1 MDDSTHD
8 ISENIVRVRGL
19 PWSSKEE
26 DIRKFFHDCTSLE
39 DIHFTYSKEGRP
51 SGEAYLEFKK
61 TDDVSR
67 ALSHHREHMG
77 QRYIEVFH
85 AKRNEMEYVLQR
97 SGKPCPGNAADNVV
111 RLRGLPYDCTKADL
125 FLLANSFSG
134 LELAGEGI
142 VFGVDKAGRAS
153 GEGFA
158 RFKSKEAT
166 EKALDLHM
174 EKIGHRYIEVFRS
187 SIEEMDRVTKR
198 PMVMMGTYGRSGSGR
213 PGPYS
218 LLESPIAEPGFGREP
233 SRGYYDSGHYRG
245 GPGSMYSNDLYSGGP
260 GIESSRGYYN
270 HQGADIFG
278 RMQGWGVGQTIHMRG
293 LPYKATANDIME
305 FFYPI
310 KILNVRILFDERG
323 RATGEADVEF
333 SSPNDAREAM
343 NKDRQHMGDRYIEL
357 FIKSSHVTPVRVKAK
372 LKYSDNEH
380 SRPLLPRYGT
390 SMNPMLEPRSL
401 RTGVIIYP
409 GLSQFSGGGPPDQY
423 HSGLGTAELTMGGH
437 IYQSPC

>member
-1 MDDSTHD
+1 MDDSSHN

-26 DIRKFFHDCTSLE
+26 DIRKFFHDCASLKE
-39 DIHFTYSKEGRP
+39 IHFTYSKEGRP
-51 SGEAYLEFKK
+51 SGEAYLEFDDP
-61 TDDVSR
+61 DDVDR
-67 ALSHHREHMG
+67 ALTHYREHMG

-111 RLRGLPYDCTKADL
+111 RLRGLPYNCTKEDVMD
-125 FLLANSFSG
+125 FFKG
-134 LELAGEGI
+134 LELTTDGI
-142 VFGVDKAGRAS
+142 VFGTDKSGRAS
-153 GEGFA
+153 GEGFV
-158 RFKSKEAT
+158 RFKNKEST

-187 SIEEMDRVTKR
+187 SLEEMDRVTKR
-198 PMVMMGTYGRSGSGR
+198 SMVMLGTFGRSGSGR

-218 LLESPIAEPGFGREP
+218 LLDSPIGEPGFGREP
-233 SRGYYDSGHYRG
+233 SRGFYDSGHYRG
-245 GPGSMYSNDLYSGGP
+245 GPIYHNDLYCGGP
-260 GIESSRGYYN
+260 GIESSRGYYD

-278 RMQGWGVGQTIHMRG
+278 RMPGWGVGQTIHMRG

-333 SSPNDAREAM
+333 SSMDDAREAM
-343 NKDRQHMGDRYIEL
+343 RKDRQHMGDRYIEL
-357 FIKSSHVTPVRVKAK
+357 FIKNSHVPPPVRVKAK
-372 LKYSDNEH
+372 LKYSDSEH
-380 SRPLLPRYGT
+380 SRPLLQRYPPP
-390 SMNPMLEPRSL
+390 MNSVLESRGMRS
-401 RTGVIIYP
+401 
-409 GLSQFSGGGPPDQY
+409 SGPPEQY
-423 HSGLGTAELTMGGH
+423 HTGMGTAELAMGGG

>member
-1 MDDSTHD
+1 MDDSTSD

-26 DIRKFFHDCTSLE
+26 DIRKFFHDCTSLK

-51 SGEAYLEFKK
+51 SGEAYLEFEK
-61 TDDVSR
+61 TEDVGR

-111 RLRGLPYDCTKADL
+111 RLRGLPYNSV
-125 FLLANSFSG
+125 FSLANSIAG
-134 LELAGEGI
+134 LKLASEGI
-142 VFGVDKAGRAS
+142 VFGKDKAGRAS

-158 RFKSKEAT
+158 RFKDKEST

-260 GIESSRGYYN
+260 DIESSRGYYN

-310 KILNVRILFDERG
+310 KILNVRILFDEQG

-333 SSPNDAREAM
+333 SSPDDARDAM
-343 NKDRQHMGDRYIEL
+343 AKDRQHMGDRYIEL
-357 FIKSSHVTPVRVKAK
+357 FMKNSHVTPVRVKAK
-372 LKYSDNEH
+372 LKYSDSEH
-380 SRPLLPRYGT
+380 SRTLLPRYGP
-390 SMNPMLEPRSL
+390 SMSPMLEPRSM

-423 HSGLGTAELTMGGH
+423 HTSMGTAELTMGGG